1 MPEIFAQRRR
11 IVDLTLATA
20 PDIRLGDQRECQSGG
35 EQRLANSLE
44 VAEQRTRAGAA
55 RHHHK
60 IGDPLPLVRCHVEQI
75 AAFRFAP
82 YSADRMAR
90 IGERRQGQR
99 AVSRC
104 KANPARDQ
112 GQVEQAERN
121 AIPRRHLAD
130 VAASDVAR
138 PSAVGWLGLLP
149 EVEDLSTDES
159 DRDYHAKQE
168 RPRPRPDTAVERIA
182 EEDRDAEHERQI
194 EGGHDEACHGEAAE
208 RHALPSARDE
218 GNEDD
223 AGNPAAERHDPEQI
237 ALEQVGEIAHPIV
250 DCKAAEPRQMPRA
263 CADPVQSKVARH
275 HAAIDAQRHEPDRHD
290 VVDDDIRP
298 EDDGKVLVREWQEQ
312 QRKKLRQP
320 RIVVRRQMQQG

>member
-1 MPEIFAQRRR
+1 MSFSPAGKCRRYSR
-11 IVDLTLATA
+11 NAGASSILHWRPRPTSGLAF
-20 PDIRLGDQRECQSGG
+20 SGNASPA
-35 EQRLANSLE
+35 ANSDW
-44 VAEQRTRAGAA
+44 RTRS
-55 RHHHK
+55 RS
-60 IGDPLPLVRCHVEQI
+60 PNSVR
-75 AAFRFAP
+75 
-82 YSADRMAR
+82 
-90 IGERRQGQR
+90 G
-99 AVSRC
+99 
-104 KANPARDQ
+104 PALR
-112 GQVEQAERN
+112 VTITKL

-223 AGNPAAERHDPEQI
+223 AGNPAAERDDPE
-237 ALEQVGEIAHPIV
+237 
-250 DCKAAEPRQMPRA
+250 
-263 CADPVQSKVARH
+263 
-275 HAAIDAQRHEPDRHD
+275 
-290 VVDDDIRP
+290 
-298 EDDGKVLVREWQEQ
+298 
-312 QRKKLRQP
+312 
-320 RIVVRRQMQQG
+320 